1 MKIKRILLLVA
12 AAFLIAVS
20 FCACSQ
26 KDKGDFSG
34 KRIGVLTGSVFDEV
48 ARKYIED
55 PEISY
60 FNSNADIAIALD
72 KGKIDGYVND
82 EPVWRLLSGEYPN
95 QICKSKFSQE
105 EYGFIFRKNDEK
117 SAAVCGQISEY
128 IRKIKAD
135 GTLKEID
142 EIWFGSDESKMKVDF
157 SFTGENGTLT
167 MATTT
172 DIGAPFAYMIG
183 GDFAGYDIDVAARF
197 CKEYGYRLEIVNT
210 TFAGM
215 LASVSSGKS
224 DFGGACITIN
234 DERKETML
242 FSESDYI
249 GGSVLVCRDS
259 DTGIETVRER
269 QAKKKS
275 ADDGL
280 DEFSG
285 KRIGVLTGTIFDGVA
300 KKNLT
305 DPELHYF
312 NSSADLA
319 LALNRGKIDAYITD
333 EPIWRLISSEYTSQI
348 CHTVFSR
355 EKYAFIFEKDDAES
369 TRLCAEFNE
378 FLKKAKSD
386 GTLREIDS
394 IWFGSDES
402 KKTVDLSALTG
413 ENGTLTFAASTD
425 TGEPFAYMNN
435 GSLVGYDIDVAVH
448 FCKEYGYGLEL
459 INTHFDAILPA
470 VSSGKC
476 DFAGSCITITEER
489 RESVLF
495 SDADYEGGSVL
506 VCREQSENSITS
518 REQLAGTK
526 TGVLTGSMH
535 GTAAQQY
542 LPYCEIEY
550 NDSTADQAIALESG
564 EISSYVT
571 DEPVARAI
579 IAQYPDQRILET
591 LFDEDYSFVFPA
603 VNKERSLSLCREFN
617 AFLEQSRADGTL
629 QEIDKIW
636 FGSDESKKKVDL
648 SVLTGENGT
657 LNVAVCSTVGA
668 PFCYLSDGQC
678 IGYDIDIA
686 VRFCKAR
693 GYGIRMTD
701 YNLGDFFSCVSSG
714 KCDFGCSGITVLEE
728 RKENMIFSDPD
739 YSGGCV
745 VVVRDE
751 VPEVDEN
758 GFIIRLKDSFN
769 KTFIRE
775 NRYLLF
781 LSGLG
786 TTVLI
791 ALLSIALGS
800 VLGYAVYLCYYR
812 GGKIFC
818 AATDLIV
825 RITENTPMV
834 MILMILYYIIFSNSD
849 MSGMWVAVIGFTVV
863 FAGAVIDL
871 FKMGVGAV
879 DRGQREAAL
888 ALGYTENGAFMR
900 MILPQA
906 AYHFLPG
913 YKSAVVRII
922 KETAIVGY
930 IAVQDL
936 TKVSDI
942 IRSRTYEAFFPLIV
956 SAVIYFSIA
965 LLFSFVINH
974 IEIRLDPR
982 SRKPENILKGVNR
995 DD

>member
-1 MKIKRILLLVA
+1 M
-12 AAFLIAVS
+12 
-20 FCACSQ
+20 
-26 KDKGDFSG
+26 
-34 KRIGVLTGSVFDEV
+34 
-48 ARKYIED
+48 
-55 PEISY
+55 
-60 FNSNADIAIALD
+60 
-72 KGKIDGYVND
+72 
-82 EPVWRLLSGEYPN
+82 
-95 QICKSKFSQE
+95 
-105 EYGFIFRKNDEK
+105 
-117 SAAVCGQISEY
+117 
-128 IRKIKAD
+128 
-135 GTLKEID
+135 
-142 EIWFGSDESKMKVDF
+142 
-157 SFTGENGTLT
+157 
-167 MATTT
+167 
-172 DIGAPFAYMIG
+172 
-183 GDFAGYDIDVAARF
+183 
-197 CKEYGYRLEIVNT
+197 
-210 TFAGM
+210 
-215 LASVSSGKS
+215 
-224 DFGGACITIN
+224 
-234 DERKETML
+234 
-242 FSESDYI
+242 
-249 GGSVLVCRDS
+249 
-259 DTGIETVRER
+259 
-269 QAKKKS
+269 
-275 ADDGL
+275 
-280 DEFSG
+280 
-285 KRIGVLTGTIFDGVA
+285 
-300 KKNLT
+300 
-305 DPELHYF
+305 
-312 NSSADLA
+312 
-319 LALNRGKIDAYITD
+319 
-333 EPIWRLISSEYTSQI
+333 
-348 CHTVFSR
+348 
-355 EKYAFIFEKDDAES
+355 
-369 TRLCAEFNE
+369 
-378 FLKKAKSD
+378 
-386 GTLREIDS
+386 
-394 IWFGSDES
+394 DES

-413 ENGTLTFAASTD
+413 ENGTLTFATSTD

-459 INTHFDAILPA
+459 VNTHFDAILPA

-518 REQLAGTK
+518 REQPVDTAG
-526 TGVLTGSMH
+526 
-535 GTAAQQY
+535 
-542 LPYCEIEY
+542 
-550 NDSTADQAIALESG
+550 
-564 EISSYVT
+564 
-571 DEPVARAI
+571 
-579 IAQYPDQRILET
+579 
-591 LFDEDYSFVFPA
+591 
-603 VNKERSLSLCREFN
+603 
-617 AFLEQSRADGTL
+617 
-629 QEIDKIW
+629 
-636 FGSDESKKKVDL
+636 
-648 SVLTGENGT
+648 
-657 LNVAVCSTVGA
+657 
-668 PFCYLSDGQC
+668 
-678 IGYDIDIA
+678 
-686 VRFCKAR
+686 
-693 GYGIRMTD
+693 
-701 YNLGDFFSCVSSG
+701 
-714 KCDFGCSGITVLEE
+714 
-728 RKENMIFSDPD
+728 
-739 YSGGCV
+739 
-745 VVVRDE
+745 DE
-751 VPEVDEN
+751 VPGGDEN

-791 ALLSIALGS
+791 ALLSIVLGS

-812 GGKIFC
+812 GGKVFC

-863 FAGAVIDL
+863 FAGSVIDL